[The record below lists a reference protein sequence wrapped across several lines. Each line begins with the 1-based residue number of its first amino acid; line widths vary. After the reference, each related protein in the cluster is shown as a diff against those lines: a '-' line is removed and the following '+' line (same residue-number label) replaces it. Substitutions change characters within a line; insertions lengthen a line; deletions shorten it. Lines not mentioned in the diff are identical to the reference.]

1 MTTVSLIEVL
11 DRARSNGV
19 ADTSRRIVRRL
30 YRALDSRMGIQ
41 SLNFPLD
48 GQDITSSSGVKFSVS
63 APKDAS
69 KIGWL
74 CTPASPG
81 AGGHTTFFRMVR
93 GMEERGHQC
102 TILVYN
108 RQDRAIERHREVI
121 RKNWPDLT
129 ADIQQM
135 PEQLNDFD
143 VCVAS
148 SWETAHV
155 LAARMPQESGP
166 VPFYFVQDYEPYFHP
181 RGSMYALA
189 EDSYRF
195 GFKLLALG
203 PMVANTLRQ
212 EIGVDAEVV
221 PFGSDLGAY
230 SRTNTGTRSGVVFF
244 AKPGAE
250 RRGYDMGRLALQEF
264 HRLQP
269 DQEIHIYGS
278 RATGWGIPLTQHGM
292 LTPAELNEL
301 YNRTIAGLALSFTNI
316 TLVAG
321 ELLAAGNI
329 AVLNEHRF
337 SRTVLTNP
345 EAVWATATP
354 TSLAAALSAVVS
366 DPTVASRSERAAAH
380 RGTSWSEAQDR
391 LAELLTS
398 RMVRSGSHK
407 EEEPNRD

>member
-1 MTTVSLIEVL
+1 MMSTSLHEIL
-11 DRARSNGV
+11 HRTRSKGLV
-19 ADTSRRIVRRL
+19 DTSRRIVRRL
-30 YRALDSRMGIQ
+30 YGTLDSRLGIQ
-41 SLNFPLD
+41 SLSFPLD
-48 GQDITSSSGVKFSVS
+48 PGDVTSSSTVDHWEN
-63 APKDAS
+63 AHRDIS

-74 CTPASPG
+74 CTPPSPG

-108 RQDRAIERHREVI
+108 RHDGAFERHRDVI
-121 RKNWPDLT
+121 RRCWPDLT

-135 PEQLNDFD
+135 PAHLDGFD
-143 VCVAS
+143 ACVAS

-155 LAARMPQESGP
+155 LAARMPKKQGP
-166 VPFYFVQDYEPYFHP
+166 VPYYFIQDYEPYFHP
-181 RGSMYALA
+181 RGSLYALA

-195 GFKLLALG
+195 GFNHLALG
-203 PMVANTLRQ
+203 PMVAETLRL
-212 EIGVDAEVV
+212 EIGADAEVV
-221 PFGSDLGAY
+221 PFGSDLGNY
-230 SRTNTGTRSGVVFF
+230 RRTNTGPRNGVVFF

-292 LTPAELNEL
+292 LAPAELNGL
-301 YNRTIAGLALSFTNI
+301 YNRTVAGLALSFTNI

-329 AVLNEHRF
+329 PVLNDHKF
-337 SRTVLTNP
+337 SRAVMTNP
-345 EAVWATATP
+345 EAVWAAASP
-354 TSLAAALSAVVS
+354 TSLATALSAVVT
-366 DPTVASRSERAAAH
+366 DPASAERSARAAAC
-380 RGTSWSEAQDR
+380 RGTSWSETQDR
-391 LAELLTS
+391 VALLLT
-398 RMVRSGSHK
+398 RGQTVRSGSHK
-407 EEEPNRD
+407 EEES